1 MIPTALTI
9 VGARLPPGQR
19 PLGIALFG
27 MTAVLGPVLG
37 PVLGGWLTQNLSWH
51 HAFFMNLPIGIGLL
65 CLVTIGLPGRKAR
78 FEEFLTTDVPGIA
91 GLVLGLGGLTVV
103 LEEGQR
109 ERWFES
115 RLICELSVVSVLG
128 IGLLILG
135 QFVSKK
141 PVIQLK
147 ILLNRAFGGVFVMS
161 LMVGAA
167 LYGILY
173 IIPQFLTAVSGY
185 NAQQSGEI
193 AAISGL
199 PTLMLLAVFPIL
211 VRVIDI
217 RIAVAFGF
225 VLYGV
230 SCFMDIHLS
239 PEAAGPQFVDS
250 QILRGVAQFFAMLF
264 LNQAATSAVS
274 RDLMED
280 ASGLFNAARNL
291 GGSFGLAMVATL
303 QDQRQTFHEARIA
316 ESLPAN
322 SIAVQTATHTLGLA
336 RSERGHGEPSDGDD
350 LFGSLLGVRRRH
362 VRPDPPGPV
371 AEAVAQGRA
380 RRRGR
385 MTLVPRSLLRRA
397 MPTLAVAAM
406 AAELSACMVGPDYK
420 GPPTMAPIALETGS
434 FHRADAAPV
443 AADPPPARWWLALN
457 DAELTRLIEQA
468 FCDSPNLKAAAAK
481 VRNARAMLRE
491 QGAKLLPS
499 GGASAAALS
508 IKPPSSIGSI
518 LGSGSSAARAGPYRS
533 L

>member
-1 MIPTALTI
+1 VSGVAAVPPAGAEKADAGAWLAVAAGTIGALMATLDTSIVNSALPTIQGEIGASGAEGTWISTAYLVAEIVMIPLAGWLERIFGLRSFLLIAATAFTLFSMWCGISQDLPHMVIGRIGQGFFGGAMIPTALTI
-9 VGARLPPGQR
+9 VGTRLPPAQR

-37 PVLGGWLTQNLSWH
+37 PVLGGWLTENISWH
-51 HAFFMNLPIGIGLL
+51 YAFFMNLPIGIGLL
-65 CLVTIGLPGRKAR
+65 ALVTIGLPGRKAK
-78 FEEFLTTDVPGIA
+78 FDEFLSTDIPGIA

-115 RLICELSVVSVLG
+115 SMICELSVVSVFG

-147 ILLNRAFGGVFVMS
+147 ILLTRAFGGVFVMS

-193 AAISGL
+193 AALSGL
-199 PTLMLLAVFPIL
+199 PTIMLLAVFPIL

-217 RIAVAFGF
+217 RIAVALGF
-225 VLYGV
+225 ILYGV

-239 PEAAGPQFVDS
+239 PVSAGPQFIDS
-250 QILRGVAQFFAMLF
+250 QILRGIAQFFAMLF
-264 LNQAATSAVS
+264 LNQAATSAVAQ
-274 RDLMED
+274 DLVED

-303 QDQRQTFHEARIA
+303 QDQRQTFHEGRIA

-322 SIAVQTATHTLGLA
+322 SIVVQTAAHTQGLA
-336 RSERGHGEPSDGDD
+336 RLHQGIVSQATVMTYSD
-350 LFGSLLGVRRRH
+350 LYWVFGVGMFVLIPLVLLLKPLPKGAGLH
-362 VRPDPPGPV
+362 V
-371 AEAVAQGRA
+371 
-380 RRRGR
+380 
-385 MTLVPRSLLRRA
+385 
-397 MPTLAVAAM
+397 
-406 AAELSACMVGPDYK
+406 
-420 GPPTMAPIALETGS
+420 
-434 FHRADAAPV
+434 
-443 AADPPPARWWLALN
+443 
-457 DAELTRLIEQA
+457 
-468 FCDSPNLKAAAAK
+468 
-481 VRNARAMLRE
+481 
-491 QGAKLLPS
+491 
-499 GGASAAALS
+499 GG
-508 IKPPSSIGSI
+508 
-518 LGSGSSAARAGPYRS
+518 
-533 L
+533 

>member
-1 MIPTALTI
+1 VSGVDGASAPSPEKADLGAWLAVAAGTIGALMATLDTNIVNSALPTIQGEIGASGAEGTWISTAYLVAEIVMIPLAGWLERIFGLRSFLLMATTAFTLFSMWCGISQDLPHMIIGRVGQGFFGGAMIPTALTI
-9 VGARLPPGQR
+9 VGTRLPPGQR

-37 PVLGGWLTQNLSWH
+37 PVLGGWLTENISWH
-51 HAFFMNLPIGIGLL
+51 YAFFMNLPICIGLL
-65 CLVTIGLPGRKAR
+65 CLVTIGLPGRKAK
-78 FEEFLTTDVPGIA
+78 FDEFLSTDVLGIA

-115 RLICELSVVSVLG
+115 SMICELSVVSAFG

-147 ILLNRAFGGVFVMS
+147 ILLTRAFGGVFVMS

-167 LYGILY
+167 IYGISY
-173 IIPQFLTAVSGY
+173 IIPQFLTAVAGY

-193 AAISGL
+193 AALSGI
-199 PTLMLLAVFPIL
+199 PTIMLLAVFPLLIRL
-211 VRVIDI
+211 IDI

-239 PEAAGPQFVDS
+239 PDSAGQEFVHSQF
-250 QILRGVAQFFAMLF
+250 LRGVAQFFAMLF

-303 QDQRQTFHEARIA
+303 QDQRQSFHEARIA

-322 SIAVQTATHTLGLA
+322 AVAVQTATHTLGVGRLHQDIVSQA
-336 RSERGHGEPSDGDD
+336 TVMAYSD
-350 LFGSLLGVRRRH
+350 LYWVFGVGMFALIPIVLLLKPLPKGAGLH
-362 VRPDPPGPV
+362 V
-371 AEAVAQGRA
+371 
-380 RRRGR
+380 
-385 MTLVPRSLLRRA
+385 
-397 MPTLAVAAM
+397 
-406 AAELSACMVGPDYK
+406 
-420 GPPTMAPIALETGS
+420 
-434 FHRADAAPV
+434 
-443 AADPPPARWWLALN
+443 
-457 DAELTRLIEQA
+457 
-468 FCDSPNLKAAAAK
+468 
-481 VRNARAMLRE
+481 
-491 QGAKLLPS
+491 
-499 GGASAAALS
+499 GG
-508 IKPPSSIGSI
+508 
-518 LGSGSSAARAGPYRS
+518 
-533 L
+533 

>member
-1 MIPTALTI
+1 MSGVAAAPPPGAEKADAGAWLAVAAGTIGALMATLDTSIVNSALPTIQGEIGASGAEGTWISTAYLVAEIVMIPLAGWLERIFGLRSFLLIATTAFTLFSMWCGIAQDLPHMVIGRIGQGFFGGAMIPTALTI
-9 VGARLPPGQR
+9 VGTRLPPAQR

-37 PVLGGWLTQNLSWH
+37 PVLGGWLTENVSWH
-51 HAFFMNLPIGIGLL
+51 YAFFMNLPIGIGLIA
-65 CLVTIGLPGRKAR
+65 LVTIGLPGRKAK
-78 FEEFLTTDVPGIA
+78 FEEFLSADVPGIA

-115 RLICELSVVSVLG
+115 SMICELSVVSVFG

-147 ILLNRAFGGVFVMS
+147 ILLTRAFGGVFVMS

-193 AAISGL
+193 AAISGI
-199 PTLMLLAVFPIL
+199 PTIMLLAVFPIL

-225 VLYGV
+225 ILYGV

-239 PEAAGPQFVDS
+239 PDAAGPQFIHS
-250 QILRGVAQFFAMLF
+250 QIIRGIAQFFAMLF
-264 LNQAATSAVS
+264 LNQAATSAVAQ
-274 RDLMED
+274 DLVED

-303 QDQRQTFHEARIA
+303 QDQRQTFHEGRIA

-322 SIAVQTATHTLGLA
+322 SLVVQTATHT
-336 RSERGHGEPSDGDD
+336 
-350 LFGSLLGVRRRH
+350 
-362 VRPDPPGPV
+362 
-371 AEAVAQGRA
+371 Q
-380 RRRGR
+380 
-385 MTLVPRSLLRRA
+385 
-397 MPTLAVAAM
+397 
-406 AAELSACMVGPDYK
+406 
-420 GPPTMAPIALETGS
+420 AL
-434 FHRADAAPV
+434 
-443 AADPPPARWWLALN
+443 
-457 DAELTRLIEQA
+457 
-468 FCDSPNLKAAAAK
+468 
-481 VRNARAMLRE
+481 
-491 QGAKLLPS
+491 AKLHQDIVSQATVMTYSDLYWVFGVGMFALIPLVLLLKPLPKGADLHV
-499 GGASAAALS
+499 GG
-508 IKPPSSIGSI
+508 
-518 LGSGSSAARAGPYRS
+518 
-533 L
+533 

>member
-1 MIPTALTI
+1 VSGVDGASNPTAEKADAGAWLAVAAGTIGALMATLDTSIVNSALPTIQGEIGASGAEGTWISTAYLVAEIVMIPLAGWLERIFGLRSFLLIATTAFTLFSMWCGVAQDLPHMIIGRIGQGFFGGAMIPTALTI
-9 VGARLPPGQR
+9 VGTRLPPAQR

-37 PVLGGWLTQNLSWH
+37 PVLGGWLTENISWH
-51 HAFFMNLPIGIGLL
+51 YAFFMNLPIGIGLL
-65 CLVTIGLPGRKAR
+65 CLVTIGLPGRKAK
-78 FEEFLTTDVPGIA
+78 FDEFLSTDILGIA

-115 RLICELSVVSVLG
+115 SMICELSVVSVFG

-147 ILLNRAFGGVFVMS
+147 ILLTRAFGGVFLMS

-193 AAISGL
+193 AAISGI
-199 PTLMLLAVFPIL
+199 PTIMLLAVFPIL

-225 VLYGV
+225 ILYGV

-239 PEAAGPQFVDS
+239 PEAAGPQFIDS
-250 QILRGVAQFFAMLF
+250 QILRGIAQFFAMLF
-264 LNQAATSAVS
+264 LNQAATSAVAQ
-274 RDLMED
+274 DLVED

-322 SIAVQTATHTLGLA
+322 SLAVQTAAHSIGLGRLHQDIVSQA
-336 RSERGHGEPSDGDD
+336 TVMTYSDLYW
-350 LFGSLLGVRRRH
+350 LFGVGMFALIPLVLLLKPLPKGADLH
-362 VRPDPPGPV
+362 V
-371 AEAVAQGRA
+371 
-380 RRRGR
+380 
-385 MTLVPRSLLRRA
+385 
-397 MPTLAVAAM
+397 
-406 AAELSACMVGPDYK
+406 
-420 GPPTMAPIALETGS
+420 
-434 FHRADAAPV
+434 
-443 AADPPPARWWLALN
+443 
-457 DAELTRLIEQA
+457 
-468 FCDSPNLKAAAAK
+468 
-481 VRNARAMLRE
+481 
-491 QGAKLLPS
+491 
-499 GGASAAALS
+499 GG
-508 IKPPSSIGSI
+508 
-518 LGSGSSAARAGPYRS
+518 
-533 L
+533 

>member
-1 MIPTALTI
+1 VSGVAAAPPPDGEKADASAWLAVAAGTIGALMATLDTSIVNSALPTIQGEIGASGAEGTWISTAYLVAEIIMIPLAGWLERIFGLRTFLLIATTAFTLFSMWCGISQDLPHMVIGRIGQGFFGGAMIPTALTI
-9 VGARLPPGQR
+9 VGTRLPPAQR

-37 PVLGGWLTQNLSWH
+37 PVLGGWLTENISWH
-51 HAFFMNLPIGIGLL
+51 YAFFMNLPIGIGLIA
-65 CLVTIGLPGRKAR
+65 LVTIGLPGRKAK
-78 FEEFLTTDVPGIA
+78 FDEFLSTDVPGIA

-115 RLICELSVVSVLG
+115 SMICELSVVSVLG

-147 ILLNRAFGGVFVMS
+147 ILLTRAFGGVFVMS

-193 AAISGL
+193 AALSGV
-199 PTLMLLAVFPIL
+199 PTIMLLAVFPIL

-225 VLYGV
+225 ILYGV

-239 PEAAGPQFVDS
+239 PVAAGPQFVDS
-250 QILRGVAQFFAMLF
+250 QILRGIAQFFAMLF
-264 LNQAATSAVS
+264 LNQAATSAVAQ
-274 RDLMED
+274 DLVED

-322 SIAVQTATHTLGLA
+322 SIVVQTATHTLGLA
-336 RSERGHGEPSDGDD
+336 RLNQDIVSQATVMTYSDLYWVFGVGMFALIPLVLLLKPLPKGAD
-350 LFGSLLGVRRRH
+350 LH
-362 VRPDPPGPV
+362 V
-371 AEAVAQGRA
+371 
-380 RRRGR
+380 
-385 MTLVPRSLLRRA
+385 
-397 MPTLAVAAM
+397 
-406 AAELSACMVGPDYK
+406 
-420 GPPTMAPIALETGS
+420 
-434 FHRADAAPV
+434 
-443 AADPPPARWWLALN
+443 
-457 DAELTRLIEQA
+457 
-468 FCDSPNLKAAAAK
+468 
-481 VRNARAMLRE
+481 
-491 QGAKLLPS
+491 
-499 GGASAAALS
+499 GG
-508 IKPPSSIGSI
+508 
-518 LGSGSSAARAGPYRS
+518 
-533 L
+533 

>member
-1 MIPTALTI
+1 MSGVAAVPPAGAEKADAGAWLAVAAGTIGALMATLDTSIVNSALPTIQGEIGASGAEGTWISTAYLVAEIVMIPLAGWLERIFGLRSFLLIAATAFTLFSMWCGISQDLPHMVIGRIGQGFFGGAMIPTALTI
-9 VGARLPPGQR
+9 VGTRLPPAQR

-37 PVLGGWLTQNLSWH
+37 PVLGGWLTENISWH
-51 HAFFMNLPIGIGLL
+51 YAFFMNLPIGIGLL
-65 CLVTIGLPGRKAR
+65 ALVTIGLPGRKAK
-78 FEEFLTTDVPGIA
+78 FDEFLSTDIPGIA

-115 RLICELSVVSVLG
+115 SMICELSVVSVFG

-147 ILLNRAFGGVFVMS
+147 ILLTRAFGGVFVMS

-193 AAISGL
+193 AALSGL
-199 PTLMLLAVFPIL
+199 PTIMLLAVFPIL

-217 RIAVAFGF
+217 RIAVALGF
-225 VLYGV
+225 ILYGV

-239 PEAAGPQFVDS
+239 PVSAGPQFIDS
-250 QILRGVAQFFAMLF
+250 QILRGIAQFFAMLF
-264 LNQAATSAVS
+264 LNQAATSAVAQ
-274 RDLMED
+274 DLVED

-303 QDQRQTFHEARIA
+303 QDQRQTFHEGRIA

-322 SIAVQTATHTLGLA
+322 SIVVQTAAHTQGLA
-336 RSERGHGEPSDGDD
+336 RLHQGIVSQATVMTYSD
-350 LFGSLLGVRRRH
+350 LYWVFGVGMFVLIPLVLLLKPLPKGAGLH
-362 VRPDPPGPV
+362 V
-371 AEAVAQGRA
+371 
-380 RRRGR
+380 
-385 MTLVPRSLLRRA
+385 
-397 MPTLAVAAM
+397 
-406 AAELSACMVGPDYK
+406 
-420 GPPTMAPIALETGS
+420 
-434 FHRADAAPV
+434 
-443 AADPPPARWWLALN
+443 
-457 DAELTRLIEQA
+457 
-468 FCDSPNLKAAAAK
+468 
-481 VRNARAMLRE
+481 
-491 QGAKLLPS
+491 
-499 GGASAAALS
+499 GG
-508 IKPPSSIGSI
+508 
-518 LGSGSSAARAGPYRS
+518 
-533 L
+533 